1 MKGIQIRLFIAI
13 LMLSVVGACTDKK
26 LENNIKSLE
35 RRVAALEKKS
45 GITPTTESI
54 QPVSSTQQPA
64 GELAEMTFEN
74 TEYDFGIVNEGDV
87 VDYTFKFTNTGKTP
101 LLISKATASCGCTV
115 PVWPK
120 DPIPAGETGEI
131 QVKFNTK
138 NKPNQQ
144 TKFVSIN
151 ANTKPEVTRLKI
163 SGNVVPSEDSNS

>member
-1 MKGIQIRLFIAI
+1 MKGIQIRLFMAI
-13 LMLSVVGACTDKK
+13 LFLGIVGACTDKK

-45 GITPTTESI
+45 GIAPASESI
-54 QPVSSTQQPA
+54 QPVSSTQQLP
-64 GELAEMTFEN
+64 GELAEMTFES
-74 TEYDFGIVNEGDV
+74 TEYNFGSVNEGDV
-87 VDYTFKFTNTGKTP
+87 VDYTFKFTNTGKSP

-120 DPIPAGETGEI
+120 DPIGVGETGEI
-131 QVKFNTK
+131 QVKFDTK

-163 SGNVVPSEDSNS
+163 SGNVIPTGDTNS